1 MTASISDS
9 SALNKQIEKVA
20 RDIELYAKK
29 EAQTHFNQIKAEII
43 EELEHQLN
51 RSLSELKD
59 LPKKKG
65 RPNTKT
71 NVLT

>member
-51 RSLSELKD
+51 PSLSELMD